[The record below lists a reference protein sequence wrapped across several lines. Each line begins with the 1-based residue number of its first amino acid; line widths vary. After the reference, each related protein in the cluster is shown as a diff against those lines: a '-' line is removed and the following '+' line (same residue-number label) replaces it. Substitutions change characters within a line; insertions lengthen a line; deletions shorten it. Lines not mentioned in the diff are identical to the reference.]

1 MLQNLLNNAGELIQT
16 NPWLA
21 FVAVFIGGVLTASNP
36 CVLAMIPLMIGFVG
50 GMKETSGWKRSLLF
64 AIVFVSGLAIT
75 FGIFG
80 IIAATVGGVLGG
92 TGNFWRWIV
101 AIVCLVMG
109 LHLLGVLKFNIPV
122 SPRIK
127 VKQKGLIGAFLL
139 GLLFGVVSTPC
150 AIPILALLLTY
161 IAASASSILYG
172 ALLLLIYTFGHCVL
186 ILVAGTS
193 VGLAKG
199 LLESKGLQTSTNI
212 LRKVAGV
219 IIILVG
225 GYFAFLKG

>member
-1 MLQNLLNNAGELIQT
+1 
-16 NPWLA
+16 
-21 FVAVFIGGVLTASNP
+21 
-36 CVLAMIPLMIGFVG
+36 
-50 GMKETSGWKRSLLF
+50 
-64 AIVFVSGLAIT
+64 
-75 FGIFG
+75 
-80 IIAATVGGVLGG
+80 
-92 TGNFWRWIV
+92 
-101 AIVCLVMG
+101 
-109 LHLLGVLKFNIPV
+109 
-122 SPRIK
+122 
-127 VKQKGLIGAFLL
+127 
-139 GLLFGVVSTPC
+139 VVSTPC